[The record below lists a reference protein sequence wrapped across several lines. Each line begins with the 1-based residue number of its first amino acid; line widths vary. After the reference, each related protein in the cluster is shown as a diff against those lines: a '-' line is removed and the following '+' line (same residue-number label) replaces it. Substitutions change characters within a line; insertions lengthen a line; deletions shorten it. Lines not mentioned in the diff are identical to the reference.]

1 MKTKNLIIGTAIM
14 LQMTIALVSL
24 IAQDASAKTYTAE
37 NEKNIIK
44 LAKLA
49 PDFVKNN
56 ETSNLQAWML
66 NPNDWSEDDN
76 TSWIEESV
84 DPKINLEDWM
94 LDPMVMTNTTGLLD
108 EESQDATIELQDWML
123 DPVKMSVKNE
133 VSTIDEEKNLEPWM
147 LDPTKW

>member
-56 ETSNLQAWML
+56 ETLNLQAWML

-94 LDPMVMTNTTGLLD
+94 LDPMVMANTTSLLD

-133 VSTIDEEKNLEPWM
+133 ASTIDEEKNLEPWM